1 MATKAG
7 LKEFKLAYSDRNGV
21 EELTGPLADARRIQN
36 VIFGHGRAGDY
47 GLGVDLQSYLHEI
60 SDQQTL
66 DEIRNKIQSG
76 IKKYCPQVPIL
87 ELVVETLAA
96 EQEPTG
102 RKNMT
107 LLVGVS
113 IGTDTGKPYDFAVTL
128 RKDAKGN
135 IVSSLVL

>member
-66 DEIRNKIQSG
+66 DEI
-76 IKKYCPQVPIL
+76 
-87 ELVVETLAA
+87 ETWLNDLYTRIC
-96 EQEPTG
+96 E
-102 RKNMT
+102 
-107 LLVGVS
+107 
-113 IGTDTGKPYDFAVTL
+113 
-128 RKDAKGN
+128 N
-135 IVSSLVL
+135 ISVDPAG

>member
-66 DEIRNKIQSG
+66 DEIRNKIESG
-76 IKKYCPQVPIL
+76 VKKYCPQVPII
-87 ELVVETLAA
+87 EIAVETLAA
-96 EQEPTG
+96 EQDPTG

-107 LLVGVS
+107 LLVGFS
-113 IGTDTGKPYDFAVTL
+113 IGTDTGIPYDFAITL
-128 RKDAKGN
+128 RKDAKAN

>member
-21 EELTGPLADARRIQN
+21 EELTGAQADARRIQN

-60 SDQQTL
+60 SDQKTL
-66 DEIRNKIQSG
+66 DEIRNKIEAG
-76 IKKYCPQVPIL
+76 VKRYCPQVPIL
-87 ELVVETLAA
+87 EIAVETLSA
-96 EQEPTG
+96 EQDPTG

-107 LLVGVS
+107 LLVGFS
-113 IGTDTGKPYDFAVTL
+113 IGTDTGKPYDFAITL
-128 RKDAKGN
+128 RKDAKAN